1 VVRKAVSRSAV
12 RRPAAAIVS
21 LFVLLLAI
29 GQAAAFPLPGDPG
42 HAAMPASGLPAGHLV
57 VSEVMTG
64 GASASDEFIEL
75 YNPTSGPLPLEGLE
89 VVYVTAS
96 GATVTRKAAWAAGAS
111 SLPALSHL
119 LIANDA
125 GIFLPLA
132 DSSYANGLAAAGGSV
147 ALRVQGAATAIDAVG
162 WGTAASTWVE
172 TTPAPAPPAGSSIE
186 RLPGGSAGSGQDTD
200 VNLVDFTTRS
210 GPDPQ
215 NMASAPVP
223 APTLSP
229 SPSAS
234 PSSSPSASVSS
245 SPSASP
251 SASVSASATST
262 PSATPSPTATPTVS
276 PSPTPTPT
284 PTPTL
289 TPTPT
294 PSPTPA
300 PISIASART
309 VPDGA
314 TVTVEGV
321 TLTDQ
326 AFNDGGGFIDDGSAG
341 IAVLLSDAAFPRG
354 VLLRVTGTLD
364 DRYSQRTIRAD
375 ASGIS
380 VVGAAAEPSPAA
392 GVTGSIGEEL
402 EGRLVRL
409 SGEVTSALDT
419 LAAGIAFDLDD
430 GSGPARVVVGSATR
444 IDTSGWSRGVRL
456 TLVGV
461 VGQRDSSGTGAEGYR
476 VQPRDSG
483 DLLAVEPPAT
493 PSPTPTPEPTAT
505 SSPSPSF
512 STTPSPSPS
521 PSPGTGAVSIATAR
535 AAASGTRLRIRGVV
549 TAQSGL
555 IDPASAVL
563 QDASS
568 AILIRIGDEVGT
580 LARGELVELDGVR
593 STMSGMLTLR
603 VSAAPTRLGT
613 QSDPTPFRGGTGLLG
628 EAHEA
633 WLVIV
638 RGAVVTPVL
647 RSTAGTVS
655 FGLDDGSGPLR
666 VSISP
671 RSGISASAITRGA
684 WFEIRGVLGQET
696 TGREPDRGY
705 RLWPRNQAD
714 VVLVGGSGGASS
726 SPVAS
731 ASPGSGPV
739 PALNWPS
746 GSASPRPSGAASG
759 ATGDGRLPMLTLSVP
774 TGTPSGV
781 TTSIADTQQAT
792 ADEEPRAAAVLGAA
806 FGMAF
811 IAGLLAWR
819 GRRLRQEAGS
829 GQDEGAAEAPTGP
842 DELTPRLAVVPLDAA
857 DRDEEQ
863 RILPP
868 I

>member
-1 VVRKAVSRSAV
+1 VVRIAISRSAV

-29 GQAAAFPLPGDPG
+29 GQAAAFPLPAEPGD
-42 HAAMPASGLPAGHLV
+42 AALPAPGLPTGHLV

-75 YNPTSGPLPLEGLE
+75 YNPTSSALPLEGLE

-96 GATVTRKAAWAAGAS
+96 GATVTRKAAWAAGAPP
-111 SLPALSHL
+111 LPALSHL

-132 DSSYANGLAAAGGSV
+132 NSSYASGLAAAGGSV
-147 ALRVQGAATAIDAVG
+147 ALRVQGATTAIDAVG
-162 WGTAASTWVE
+162 WGTAASTWLE
-172 TTPAPAPPAGSSIE
+172 TTPAPAPPAGSSLE

-200 VNLVDFTTRS
+200 LNLVDFTTRAV
-210 GPDPQ
+210 PDPQ
-215 NMASAPVP
+215 STASAPVP

-234 PSSSPSASVSS
+234 PSASTSASVSS

-251 SASVSASATST
+251 SASISTSPSTT
-262 PSATPSPTATPTVS
+262 PSATATPTATPAVS

-284 PTPTL
+284 PTPTA

-309 VPDGA
+309 LPDGA
-314 TVTVEGV
+314 TVSVEGV

-326 AFNDGGGFIDDGSAG
+326 AFTDGGGFIDDGSAG
-341 IAVLLSDAAFPRG
+341 IAVLLSDATFARG
-354 VLLRVTGTLD
+354 VLLQVTGTLD

-380 VVGAAAEPSPAA
+380 VMGAAAEPSPVA
-392 GVTGSIGEEL
+392 GVTNAIGEEL
-402 EGRLVRL
+402 EGRLVQL

-419 LAAGIAFDLDD
+419 LASGIAFDLDD
-430 GSGPARVVVGSATR
+430 GSGPARVVVSSAAA
-444 IDTSGWSRGVRL
+444 IDTSGWSRGVRV

-461 VGQRDSSGTGAEGYR
+461 VGQRDSSGTGTAGYR

-483 DLLAVEPPAT
+483 DVLAVEPPAT
-493 PSPTPTPEPTAT
+493 PSPTPTPEPTGT
-505 SSPSPSF
+505 PSPSF
-512 STTPSPSPS
+512 SLTPSPSPS
-521 PSPGTGAVSIATAR
+521 PSPGTGVVSIATAR
-535 AAASGTRLRIRGVV
+535 AAPSGTHLRIRGVV

-563 QDASS
+563 QDASG
-568 AILIRIGDEVGT
+568 AILIRIGDDVGT

-603 VSAAPTRLGT
+603 VSVPPIRLGT
-613 QSDPTPFRGGTGLLG
+613 QSDPTPFRGGTGVLG
-628 EAHEA
+628 EAQEA

-666 VSISP
+666 VSISA
-671 RSGISASAITRGA
+671 RSGIGASPITRGA

-705 RLWPRNQAD
+705 RLWPRMQAD
-714 VVLVGGSGGASS
+714 VILVGGSGGASS
-726 SPVAS
+726 SPVAG
-731 ASPGSGPV
+731 ANPGSGPV
-739 PALNWPS
+739 PVLTWPS
-746 GSASPRPSGAASG
+746 GSASPRPSGTANGAAS
-759 ATGDGRLPMLTLSVP
+759 DGSLPMLTLSVP
-774 TGTPSGV
+774 TATPSGL
-781 TTSIADTQQAT
+781 TTSIADTQQAS
-792 ADEEPRAAAVLGAA
+792 ADEAPRAAAVLGAA
-806 FGMAF
+806 FGMAL

-819 GRRLRQEAGS
+819 GRRLRHEAGS
-829 GQDEGAAEAPTGP
+829 AEDGGAVEALTEP
-842 DELTPRLAVVPLDAA
+842 DELTPRLAVVPLDAL
-857 DRDEEQ
+857 DRHEEQ

>member
-1 VVRKAVSRSAV
+1 VHIAVSRSAV
-12 RRPAAAIVS
+12 RRPAAAVVS
-21 LFVLLLAI
+21 LLVLLLAI
-29 GQAAAFPLPGDPG
+29 GQAAAFPLPADPG
-42 HAAMPASGLPAGHLV
+42 DAALPRPGLPTGHLV

-75 YNPTSGPLPLEGLE
+75 YNPTSGALPLDGLE

-96 GATVTRKAAWAAGAS
+96 GATVTRKAAWAVGAP

-162 WGTAASTWVE
+162 WGTAASTWLE
-172 TTPAPAPPAGSSIE
+172 TPPAPAPPAGSSLE

-200 VNLVDFTTRS
+200 VNLADFTTRA

-229 SPSAS
+229 SPSPSAS
-234 PSSSPSASVSS
+234 PSASSSASVSS

-251 SASVSASATST
+251 SDSISASPSST
-262 PSATPSPTATPTVS
+262 PSATASTTATPTAS
-276 PSPTPTPT
+276 ASPTPSP
-284 PTPTL
+284 

-294 PSPTPA
+294 PSPTPSPTLA

-309 VPDGA
+309 LPDG
-314 TVTVEGV
+314 TMVTVEGV

-341 IAVLLSDAAFPRG
+341 IAVLLSDATFGRG

-375 ASGIS
+375 ASGIL
-380 VVGAAAEPSPAA
+380 VVGPATEPSPVA
-392 GVTGSIGEEL
+392 GVTGGIDEEL
-402 EGRLVRL
+402 EGRLVQL
-409 SGEVTSALDT
+409 IGEVTSALDT
-419 LAAGIAFDLDD
+419 LASGIAFDLDD
-430 GSGPARVVVGSATR
+430 GSGPARVVVGSAAG
-444 IDTSGWSRGVRL
+444 IDTSGWSRNVRL

-461 VGQRDSSGTGAEGYR
+461 VGQRDSSGTGAAGYR

-483 DLLAVEPPAT
+483 DVLAVEPPAT
-493 PSPTPTPEPTAT
+493 PSATPTPEPTPT
-505 SSPSPSF
+505 PSPTPSF
-512 STTPSPSPS
+512 SFTPSPSPS
-521 PSPGTGAVSIATAR
+521 PSPGTGVVSIATAR
-535 AAASGTRLRIRGVV
+535 AAASGTHLRIRGVV

-563 QDASS
+563 QDTSG
-568 AILIRIGDEVGT
+568 AILIRIGEDVGT

-603 VSAAPTRLGT
+603 VSAAPTRLGA
-613 QSDPTPFRGGTGLLG
+613 QSDPTPFRDGTGLLG
-628 EAHEA
+628 EAQEA

-666 VSISP
+666 VSISS
-671 RSGISASAITRGA
+671 RSGISASPITRGA
-684 WFEIRGVLGQET
+684 WLEIRGVLGQET

-705 RLWPRNQAD
+705 RLWPRMQAD
-714 VVLVGGSGGASS
+714 VLLVGGSGGASS

-731 ASPGSGPV
+731 ANPGSGPV
-739 PALNWPS
+739 PVLTWPA
-746 GSASPRPSGAASG
+746 GSASPRPSGAANGPAS
-759 ATGDGRLPMLTLSVP
+759 DGSLPMLTLSVP
-774 TGTPSGV
+774 TATPSGV

-792 ADEEPRAAAVLGAA
+792 ADEAPRAAAVLSAS
-806 FGMAF
+806 FGMAL

-819 GRRLRQEAGS
+819 GRRLRHGAGS
-829 GQDEGAAEAPTGP
+829 AQDEGAAEASTGP
-842 DELTPRLAVVPLDAA
+842 DELTPRLAVVPLDAV
-857 DRDEEQ
+857 DRHEEQ